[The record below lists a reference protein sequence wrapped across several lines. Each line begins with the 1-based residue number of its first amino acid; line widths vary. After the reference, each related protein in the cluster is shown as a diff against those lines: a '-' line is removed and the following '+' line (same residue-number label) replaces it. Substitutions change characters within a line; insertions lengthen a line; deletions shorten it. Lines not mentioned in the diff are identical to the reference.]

1 RIEDLLQKLDGPVP
15 SAANLRI
22 IRAVQVLEYT
32 DDPEARKL
40 LEKLAQG
47 APTARLTQEAKAA
60 LERLAKRKGRLRY
73 SHCEH
78 WAAHVTHLHRRE
90 KGLSTSGRQYLL
102 LTGGLQL
109 RVLYRDHIRRSRGDD
124 AKETEHD
131 EPAANSH
138 GKLLQ
143 PKRHFRSSSLL

>member
-1 RIEDLLQKLDGPVP
+1 MM
-15 SAANLRI
+15 S
-22 IRAVQVLEYT
+22 
-32 DDPEARKL
+32 
-40 LEKLAQG
+40 
-47 APTARLTQEAKAA
+47 RLPPQRFT
-60 LERLAKRKGRLRY
+60 
-73 SHCEH
+73 
-78 WAAHVTHLHRRE
+78 E

-143 PKRHFRSSSLL
+143 PKRHFRSSSLLMPSQTALRDPTTELPTDSERKSHAGSEEFPACKLPPSQAGRWG